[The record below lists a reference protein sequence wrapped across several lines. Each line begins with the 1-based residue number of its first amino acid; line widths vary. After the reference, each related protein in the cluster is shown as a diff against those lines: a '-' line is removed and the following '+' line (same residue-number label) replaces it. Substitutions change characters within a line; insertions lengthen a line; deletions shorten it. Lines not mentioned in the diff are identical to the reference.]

1 MRKEGLML
9 CALGVT
15 AVVLGLAAGPAADG
29 RATRRAFLLHLKP
42 MEEGTVRRALD
53 LALATLESPGCSQV
67 YSDFQLP
74 EGGTPQDE
82 LDKRGIMP
90 EEFLE
95 TLVFTDGSREPVC
108 VMGTAALTTKPNTG
122 LIFVCPLFSRLQIR
136 EPQRS
141 ATLVI
146 HESLHALGLGENPP
160 SSSEITRSVE
170 RRCWKHAR
178 SIGTSAR

>member
-1 MRKEGLML
+1 ML

-15 AVVLGLAAGPAADG
+15 ALAMGLAVGPAADG

-42 MEEGTVRRALD
+42 MEQGTVRRALD
-53 LALATLESPGCSQV
+53 LAVAMLESPGCSLV
-67 YSDFQLP
+67 YSDFPLP
-74 EGGTPQDE
+74 DGGTPQDE
-82 LDKRGIMP
+82 LDKRGIRP

-108 VMGTAALTTKPNTG
+108 RMGTAAFTTKPNTG

-141 ATLVI
+141 AALVI

-160 SSSEITRSVE
+160 SSNEITRRVE

-178 SIGTSAR
+178 RIGVSAR